1 MLPTERG
8 REPAELRFRLPDC
21 DPHLIQ
27 VARAELRVFPAVKDL
42 VHCGCDIV
50 SVLYDGAPD
59 ASAWV
64 ARLDEHGV
72 RLEPLIDEDQ
82 AAGAA

>member
-1 MLPTERG
+1 MLPTED

-21 DPHLIQ
+21 SPYLVQI
-27 VARAELRVFPAVKDL
+27 ARAELCEFPHVRDL
-42 VHCGCDIV
+42 VHCGYDIV
-50 SVLYDGAPD
+50 SVVYDGAPD

-72 RLEPLIDEDQ
+72 RLEILIDEDQ
-82 AAGAA
+82 TAESA